1 MLYIKRIIL
10 KTLFLLL
17 FLTTIISCTTTKI
30 IEVPIETIKT
40 EYIEQVKYDSIYSKD
55 SIYIMQK
62 GDTIYNNKVQYLY
75 KYKYLRDT
83 INITDTIPKIITVKD
98 TQYINQL
105 YAWQK
110 ILIVIGIG
118 FILYWIIKLVIYI
131 KSKFNMMLKKWFGIA
146 HFNKSYKMKR
156 E

>member
-1 MLYIKRIIL
+1 MLYIKKLIL

-30 IEVPIETIKT
+30 VEVPIETIKT

-55 SIYIMQK
+55 SIYIIQK

-105 YAWQK
+105 YTWQK
-110 ILIVIGIG
+110 LLIIIGIG
-118 FILYWIIKLVIYI
+118 FILYWIVKLIIYI
-131 KSKFNMMLKKWFGIA
+131 KSKFNI
-146 HFNKSYKMKR
+146 
-156 E
+156 

>member
-1 MLYIKRIIL
+1 MLYIKKLIL

-30 IEVPIETIKT
+30 VEVPVETIKT

-83 INITDTIPKIITVKD
+83 INITDTIPTIVTVKD
-98 TQYINQL
+98 TQYINKL
-105 YAWQK
+105 YTWQK
-110 ILIVIGIG
+110 LLITVGIG
-118 FILYWIIKLVIYI
+118 FVLYWIVRLVIYI
-131 KSKFNMMLKKWFGIA
+131 KTKFNI
-146 HFNKSYKMKR
+146 
-156 E
+156 

>member
-1 MLYIKRIIL
+1 MLYIKKLTL

-17 FLTTIISCTTTKI
+17 FLATIISCTSTKT

-40 EYIEQVKYDSIYSKD
+40 EYVEQVKYDSIYAKD
-55 SIYIMQK
+55 SIYIIQK

-98 TQYINQL
+98 TQCINQL
-105 YAWQK
+105 YTWQK
-110 ILIVIGIG
+110 LLIVIGMG

-131 KSKFNMMLKKWFGIA
+131 KK
-146 HFNKSYKMKR
+146 
-156 E
+156 

>member
-1 MLYIKRIIL
+1 MLYIKKLTL

-17 FLTTIISCTTTKI
+17 FLTTIISCTSTKT

-40 EYIEQVKYDSIYSKD
+40 EYVEQVKYDSIYAKD
-55 SIYIMQK
+55 SIYIIQK

-98 TQYINQL
+98 TQCINQL
-105 YAWQK
+105 YTWQK
-110 ILIVIGIG
+110 LLIVIGMG

-131 KSKFNMMLKKWFGIA
+131 KK
-146 HFNKSYKMKR
+146 
-156 E
+156 

>member
-1 MLYIKRIIL
+1 MLYIKRLIL

-30 IEVPIETIKT
+30 VEVPIETIKT

-83 INITDTIPKIITVKD
+83 INITDTIPKIVTVKD
-98 TQYINQL
+98 PQYVNQL
-105 YAWQK
+105 HTWQK
-110 ILIVIGIG
+110 LLMVIGIG
-118 FILYWIIKLVIYI
+118 FILYWIIKLIIYI
-131 KSKFNMMLKKWFGIA
+131 KSKFNI
-146 HFNKSYKMKR
+146 
-156 E
+156 

>member
-1 MLYIKRIIL
+1 MLYIKKLTL

-30 IEVPIETIKT
+30 VEVPIETIKT

-83 INITDTIPKIITVKD
+83 INITDTIPKIVTVKD

-105 YAWQK
+105 YTWQK
-110 ILIVIGIG
+110 LLIVIGIG

-131 KSKFNMMLKKWFGIA
+131 KSKFNI
-146 HFNKSYKMKR
+146 
-156 E
+156 

>member
-1 MLYIKRIIL
+1 MLYIKRLIL

-30 IEVPIETIKT
+30 VEVPVETIKT
-40 EYIEQVKYDSIYSKD
+40 EYIEQVKYDSIYSRD

-83 INITDTIPKIITVKD
+83 INITDTIPKIVTVKD

-105 YAWQK
+105 YTWQK
-110 ILIVIGIG
+110 LLIVIGIG

-131 KSKFNMMLKKWFGIA
+131 KSKFNI
-146 HFNKSYKMKR
+146 
-156 E
+156 

>member
-1 MLYIKRIIL
+1 MLYIKKLTL

-30 IEVPIETIKT
+30 IEVPVETIKT

-55 SIYIMQK
+55 SIYIIQK

-83 INITDTIPKIITVKD
+83 INVTDTVPKIVTIKD
-98 TQYINQL
+98 VQYINQL
-105 YAWQK
+105 YTWQK

-118 FILYWIIKLVIYI
+118 VVLYWVIKLLI
-131 KSKFNMMLKKWFGIA
+131 
-146 HFNKSYKMKR
+146 
-156 E
+156 

>member
-1 MLYIKRIIL
+1 MLYIKRLIL

-30 IEVPIETIKT
+30 VEVPIETIKT

-55 SIYIMQK
+55 SIYIIQK

-83 INITDTIPKIITVKD
+83 INITDTIPKIVTVKD

-105 YAWQK
+105 YIWQK
-110 ILIVIGIG
+110 LLIVIGIG

-131 KSKFNMMLKKWFGIA
+131 KSKFNV
-146 HFNKSYKMKR
+146 
-156 E
+156 

>member
-1 MLYIKRIIL
+1 MLYTKRIIL
-10 KTLFLLL
+10 KTLFFLL
-17 FLTTIISCTTTKI
+17 FLTIVISCKTTTKVVEI
-30 IEVPIETIKT
+30 PVETIKT
-40 EYIEQVKYDSIYSKD
+40 EYIEQIKYDSIYHKD

-110 ILIVIGIG
+110 LFIVIGIG

-131 KSKFNMMLKKWFGIA
+131 KSKFNI
-146 HFNKSYKMKR
+146 
-156 E
+156 

>member
-1 MLYIKRIIL
+1 MLYIKKIIL

-30 IEVPIETIKT
+30 VEVPIETIKT
-40 EYIEQVKYDSIYSKD
+40 EYIEQIKYDSIYHKD
-55 SIYIMQK
+55 SIYIIQK

-83 INITDTIPKIITVKD
+83 INIIDTIPKIVTVKD

-105 YAWQK
+105 YTWQK
-110 ILIVIGIG
+110 LLIVIGIG

-131 KSKFNMMLKKWFGIA
+131 KDKFNIQV
-146 HFNKSYKMKR
+146 
-156 E
+156 

>member
-1 MLYIKRIIL
+1 MLYIKRLIL

-17 FLTTIISCTTTKI
+17 FLTTIISCTTTKVV
-30 IEVPIETIKT
+30 EVPVETIKT

-83 INITDTIPKIITVKD
+83 INITDTIPKIVTIKD

-105 YAWQK
+105 YTWQK

-131 KSKFNMMLKKWFGIA
+131 KDKFNI
-146 HFNKSYKMKR
+146 
-156 E
+156 

>member
-1 MLYIKRIIL
+1 MLYIKRLIL

-30 IEVPIETIKT
+30 VEVPIETIKT

-62 GDTIYNNKVQYLY
+62 GETIYNNKVQYLY

-83 INITDTIPKIITVKD
+83 INITDTIPKIVTVKD
-98 TQYINQL
+98 TQYVNQL
-105 YAWQK
+105 YTWQK
-110 ILIVIGIG
+110 LLIVIGIG

-131 KSKFNMMLKKWFGIA
+131 KSKFNI
-146 HFNKSYKMKR
+146 
-156 E
+156 

>member
-1 MLYIKRIIL
+1 MLHIKRKIL

-17 FLTTIISCTTTKI
+17 FLTTIISCKTTTKI
-30 IEVPIETIKT
+30 VEVPVETIKT
-40 EYIEQVKYDSIYSKD
+40 EYIEQIKYDSIYSKD

-83 INITDTIPKIITVKD
+83 INITDTIPKIVTVKD

-105 YAWQK
+105 YTWQK
-110 ILIVIGIG
+110 LLMIVGIG

-131 KSKFNMMLKKWFGIA
+131 KNKFNI
-146 HFNKSYKMKR
+146 
-156 E
+156 

>member
-1 MLYIKRIIL
+1 MLYIKKLIL

-17 FLTTIISCTTTKI
+17 FLTTIISCTTTKT
-30 IEVPIETIKT
+30 IEVPVETIKT

-83 INITDTIPKIITVKD
+83 INITDTIPKIVTVKD

-105 YAWQK
+105 YTWQK
-110 ILIVIGIG
+110 ILIIIGIG
-118 FILYWIIKLVIYI
+118 FILYWIIKLVIYV
-131 KSKFNMMLKKWFGIA
+131 KSKFNI
-146 HFNKSYKMKR
+146 
-156 E
+156 

>member
-17 FLTTIISCTTTKI
+17 FLTTIVSCTTTKI
-30 IEVPIETIKT
+30 VEVPVETIKT

-75 KYKYLRDT
+75 KYKYLRDS
-83 INITDTIPKIITVKD
+83 INITDTIPKIVTVKD
-98 TQYINQL
+98 TQYVNQL
-105 YAWQK
+105 YTWQK
-110 ILIVIGIG
+110 LLIVIGIG

-131 KSKFNMMLKKWFGIA
+131 KNKFNI
-146 HFNKSYKMKR
+146 
-156 E
+156 

>member
-1 MLYIKRIIL
+1 MLYIKKLIL

-17 FLTTIISCTTTKI
+17 FLTTIISCTTTKVV
-30 IEVPIETIKT
+30 EVPVEIVKT

-83 INITDTIPKIITVKD
+83 INITDTIPKIITIKD

-105 YAWQK
+105 YTWQK
-110 ILIVIGIG
+110 LLIFIGIG
-118 FILYWIIKLVIYI
+118 FILYWIIKVVIYI
-131 KSKFNMMLKKWFGIA
+131 KSKFNI
-146 HFNKSYKMKR
+146 
-156 E
+156 

>member
-1 MLYIKRIIL
+1 MLYIKKLIL
-10 KTLFLLL
+10 KILFSLL

-30 IEVPIETIKT
+30 VEVPVETIKT

-105 YAWQK
+105 YTWQK
-110 ILIVIGIG
+110 ILIGIGIG
-118 FILYWIIKLVIYI
+118 FILYWIVKLVIYI
-131 KSKFNMMLKKWFGIA
+131 KSKFNIQV
-146 HFNKSYKMKR
+146 
-156 E
+156 

>member
-1 MLYIKRIIL
+1 MLYIKRLIL

-30 IEVPIETIKT
+30 VEVPIETIKT
-40 EYIEQVKYDSIYSKD
+40 EYIEQIKYDSIYSRD

-83 INITDTIPKIITVKD
+83 INITDTIPKIVTIKD
-98 TQYINQL
+98 TQYIN
-105 YAWQK
+105 Y
-110 ILIVIGIG
+110 
-118 FILYWIIKLVIYI
+118 
-131 KSKFNMMLKKWFGIA
+131 
-146 HFNKSYKMKR
+146 
-156 E
+156 

>member
-1 MLYIKRIIL
+1 MLYIKKLIL

-17 FLTTIISCTTTKI
+17 FLTTIVSCTTTKI
-30 IEVPIETIKT
+30 VEVPIETIKT

-83 INITDTIPKIITVKD
+83 INITDTIPKIVTVKD
-98 TQYINQL
+98 TQYVNQL
-105 YAWQK
+105 YTWQK
-110 ILIVIGIG
+110 LLMIIGIG
-118 FILYWIIKLVIYI
+118 FILYWIVKLGICI
-131 KSKFNMMLKKWFGIA
+131 KSKFNI
-146 HFNKSYKMKR
+146 
-156 E
+156 

>member
-1 MLYIKRIIL
+1 MLYIKRLIL

-17 FLTTIISCTTTKI
+17 FLTTIVSCTTTKLV
-30 IEVPIETIKT
+30 EVPVETIKT

-62 GDTIYNNKVQYLY
+62 GDTIYNSKVQYLY

-83 INITDTIPKIITVKD
+83 INITDTIPKIVTVKD

-105 YAWQK
+105 YTWQK
-110 ILIVIGIG
+110 ILIIIGIG

-131 KSKFNMMLKKWFGIA
+131 KDKFNI
-146 HFNKSYKMKR
+146 
-156 E
+156 

>member
-1 MLYIKRIIL
+1 MLYIKKLTL

-17 FLTTIISCTTTKI
+17 FLATIISCTTTKT

-83 INITDTIPKIITVKD
+83 INITDTIPKIVTVKD

-105 YAWQK
+105 YTWQK
-110 ILIVIGIG
+110 LLIVIGIG

-131 KSKFNMMLKKWFGIA
+131 KSKFNI
-146 HFNKSYKMKR
+146 
-156 E
+156 

>member
-17 FLTTIISCTTTKI
+17 FLTTIVSCTTTKI
-30 IEVPIETIKT
+30 VEVPIETIKT

-83 INITDTIPKIITVKD
+83 INITDTIPKIVTVKD
-98 TQYINQL
+98 TQYVNQL
-105 YAWQK
+105 YTWQK

-131 KSKFNMMLKKWFGIA
+131 KSKFNI
-146 HFNKSYKMKR
+146 
-156 E
+156 

>member
-1 MLYIKRIIL
+1 MLYIKRLIL

-30 IEVPIETIKT
+30 VEVPVETIKT

-62 GDTIYNNKVQYLY
+62 GDTIYNNKIQYLY

-83 INITDTIPKIITVKD
+83 INITDTIPKIVTVKD

-105 YAWQK
+105 YTWQK
-110 ILIVIGIG
+110 LLIVIGTG

-131 KSKFNMMLKKWFGIA
+131 KSKFNI
-146 HFNKSYKMKR
+146 
-156 E
+156 

>member
-1 MLYIKRIIL
+1 MLYIKKLTL

-17 FLTTIISCTTTKI
+17 FLATIISCTSTKT

-83 INITDTIPKIITVKD
+83 INITDTIPKIVTVKD

-105 YAWQK
+105 YTWQK

-131 KSKFNMMLKKWFGIA
+131 KNKFNI
-146 HFNKSYKMKR
+146 
-156 E
+156 

>member
-1 MLYIKRIIL
+1 MLYIKKLIL

-17 FLTTIISCTTTKI
+17 FSTTIVSCTTTKI
-30 IEVPIETIKT
+30 VEVPVETIKT

-62 GDTIYNNKVQYLY
+62 GDTIYNNKIEQLY

-105 YAWQK
+105 YTWQK
-110 ILIVIGIG
+110 LLITIGIG
-118 FILYWIIKLVIYI
+118 FILYWIVKLVIYI
-131 KSKFNMMLKKWFGIA
+131 KSKFNI
-146 HFNKSYKMKR
+146 
-156 E
+156 

>member
-1 MLYIKRIIL
+1 MLYIKKLTL

-30 IEVPIETIKT
+30 VEVPVETIKT

-83 INITDTIPKIITVKD
+83 INITDTIPKIITVEKV
-98 TQYINQL
+98 QYINQL
-105 YAWQK
+105 YTWQK
-110 ILIVIGIG
+110 FLIVIGIG
-118 FILYWIIKLVIYI
+118 FILYWIVRLVIYI
-131 KSKFNMMLKKWFGIA
+131 KTKFNI
-146 HFNKSYKMKR
+146 
-156 E
+156 

>member
-1 MLYIKRIIL
+1 MLYTKRIIL
-10 KTLFLLL
+10 KILFFLL
-17 FLTTIISCTTTKI
+17 FLTIVISCKTTTKVVEI
-30 IEVPIETIKT
+30 PVETIKT
-40 EYIEQVKYDSIYSKD
+40 EYIEQIKYDSIYHKD

-83 INITDTIPKIITVKD
+83 INITDTIPKIVTVKD

-105 YAWQK
+105 YTWQK
-110 ILIVIGIG
+110 ILIIIGIG

-131 KSKFNMMLKKWFGIA
+131 KDKFNI
-146 HFNKSYKMKR
+146 
-156 E
+156 

>member
-1 MLYIKRIIL
+1 MLYIKKLIL

-30 IEVPIETIKT
+30 VEVPVETIKT

-83 INITDTIPKIITVKD
+83 INITDTIPKIVTIKD
-98 TQYINQL
+98 TQYVNQL
-105 YAWQK
+105 YTWQK
-110 ILIVIGIG
+110 LLIVIGIG
-118 FILYWIIKLVIYI
+118 FILYWIIELVIYI
-131 KSKFNMMLKKWFGIA
+131 KSKFNI
-146 HFNKSYKMKR
+146 
-156 E
+156 